1 MSRPDVP
8 RHVAPPNEAENKVSC
23 KFESLTVA
31 SDLNQTSFFIKE
43 DCKTVVFALKIEIV
57 IPTVLPKPQ
66 CKPADSPYWSLY
78 ISCSTSA
85 ENFFLLK
92 LTLFMF
98 GDQFLNSDDQ
108 IKALLLQRDADHWGF
123 KG

>member
-1 MSRPDVP
+1 MLS
-8 RHVAPPNEAENKVSC
+8 
-23 KFESLTVA
+23 
-31 SDLNQTSFFIKE
+31 
-43 DCKTVVFALKIEIV
+43 
-57 IPTVLPKPQ
+57 IPTDLPKPQ
-66 CKPADSPYWSLY
+66 CKPANSPYWSLY

-98 GDQFLNSDDQ
+98 GDQFLNSDDL
-108 IKALLLQRDADHWGF
+108 IKALLLLGDSGNWGF